1 MKDLSRPLLQKH
13 RRGRNKGKPIP
24 VLFYKKLITSIL
36 PAIIALP
43 LVVSCSGKKVT
54 ISDTRIALGTYVK
67 ISIVTNKKE
76 NTRVLKILEQAYN
89 TIAEYEK
96 NFDYRSRRGALEAFN
111 KSVLLKRQDNEI
123 LFELLRDA
131 LQYAELTDGYFDPTV
146 LPIVRVWGFDTE
158 SPHLPTEEEVKSAL
172 KRVGYTKVTVDDGRI
187 EKPQNVQLDLSGVAK
202 GKIVD
207 LVRLFLI
214 KNGYND
220 FLIDAGGDIY
230 VRGFTDQN
238 RKWRI
243 AIQDPLNSNRFS
255 GILEKTDMA
264 IVTSGDYERF
274 FIENNRR
281 YSHLFNP
288 KTGYPFS
295 DCRSVTVLA
304 DETAFGDAIATAVFV
319 MGSER
324 GYAFLERMG
333 IEGLIM
339 YMDDKKLKSI
349 FTEAFWK

>member
-1 MKDLSRPLLQKH
+1 MS
-13 RRGRNKGKPIP
+13 KPIP
-24 VLFYKKLITSIL
+24 VFFYKKRLISSVL
-36 PAIIALP
+36 PAVIALL
-43 LVVSCSGKKVT
+43 LVVSCSGKKIT

-76 NTRVLKILEQAYN
+76 NTRVFKILEQAYN
-89 TIAEYEK
+89 TIAEYET
-96 NFDYRSRRGALEAFN
+96 NFDYRSRHGALASFN
-111 KSVLLKRQDNEI
+111 KSVVLKRHDNEI

-146 LPIVRVWGFDTE
+146 LPIVRVWGFDTDTP
-158 SPHLPTEEEVKSAL
+158 SLPAEEEVKSAI
-172 KRVGYTKVTVDDGRI
+172 KRVGYTKVTIDDGKI
-187 EKPQNVQLDLSGVAK
+187 EKPQNVQFDLSGVAK

-207 LVRLFLI
+207 LVRGFLI
-214 KNGYND
+214 ENGYND

-230 VRGFTDQN
+230 VRGFTDQK

-243 AIQDPLNSNRFS
+243 AVQDPFKSDRFS
-255 GILEKTDMA
+255 GILEKTDTA

-295 DCRSVTVLA
+295 DCRSVTVLT
-304 DETAFGDAIATAVFV
+304 DDTAFGDAIATAVFV

-349 FTEAFWK
+349 STEVFWK